1 MYCSKYV
8 QLAINHASF
17 LEKFSELFLD
27 IGRSAPRYQNLG
39 LIYPQSSG
47 LQKIICEYFTVLV
60 QLCTKSVQFM
70 RRNGLNRLLAT
81 TMRSFD
87 SEFGS
92 HVKKLDSLG
101 MEIKESVM
109 VLSAKTQQDE
119 VRENSLFRSLLLSKL
134 DKNEETRRKLAVKL
148 SILDKCSTY
157 DFESSWRQMRKKGNS
172 SWIFGTPQY
181 KNWRDIPYVGANSA
195 LLCLGKL
202 GSGKTVLA
210 ANVVEDLI
218 TCFPPEKAFAYFFCR
233 YDVAESLSAR
243 TILGSL
249 ARQLLESTDMVDSN
263 DFMAQLTQK
272 HPHALSLDAV
282 VSLLNYSMWENAR
295 VKHMFLLVDGLD
307 NCEDTEK
314 RLVIQHLQALAES
327 GIVRLFITTRSELE
341 STAVLIEKSFPQ
353 QTKVHLLDQTKEIN
367 DYIDGELDRRLES
380 GALCLTNPEI
390 IIEIQTT
397 LKANAHGM

>member
-1 MYCSKYV
+1 
-8 QLAINHASF
+8 
-17 LEKFSELFLD
+17 
-27 IGRSAPRYQNLG
+27 
-39 LIYPQSSG
+39 
-47 LQKIICEYFTVLV
+47 
-60 QLCTKSVQFM
+60 
-70 RRNGLNRLLAT
+70 
-81 TMRSFD
+81 MRSFD

-92 HVKKLDSLG
+92 HVKKLDTLG

-134 DKNEETRRKLAVKL
+134 DKNEEARRKLAVKL

-172 SWIFGTPQY
+172 SWIFDTPEY
-181 KNWRDIPYVGANSA
+181 ISWRDIPCVGGNRT

-210 ANVVEDLI
+210 ANVVQDLI
-218 TCFPPEKAFAYFFCR
+218 TCFPQEKVFAYFFCR
-233 YDVAESLSAR
+233 YDVAESLNAR

-249 ARQLLESTDMVDSN
+249 ARQLLESTDMANSY
-263 DFMAQLTQK
+263 DFFAQSTQK
-272 HPHALSLDAV
+272 HPHALSLDGIF
-282 VSLLNYSMWENAR
+282 SLLNYIIWENAR
-295 VKHMFLLVDGLD
+295 VKHVFLLVDGLD

-314 RLVIQHLQALAES
+314 KLAIQHLKTLAKN
-327 GIVRLFITTRSELE
+327 GIVRLFLTTRSELE
-341 STAVLIEKSFPQ
+341 STAVLVEKSFPQ
-353 QTKVHLLDQTKEIN
+353 QTKVHMLDQTNEIN
-367 DYIDGELDRRLES
+367 AYIDGELDRRLES

-390 IIEIQTT
+390 IVEIQAT